1 MVSGCS
7 SVLNGRRGSGEIRFM
22 AGGGRRL
29 IMWVFWQAGFRQS
42 KAEANALLAVKRC
55 VENNRGPEIIN

>member
-1 MVSGCS
+1 MDAS
-7 SVLNGRRGSGEIRFM
+7 LIFGRTGW
-22 AGGGRRL
+22 RR
-29 IMWVFWQAGFRQS
+29 S

>member
-1 MVSGCS
+1 
-7 SVLNGRRGSGEIRFM
+7 
-22 AGGGRRL
+22 
-29 IMWVFWQAGFRQS
+29 MWVFWQTGFRQS